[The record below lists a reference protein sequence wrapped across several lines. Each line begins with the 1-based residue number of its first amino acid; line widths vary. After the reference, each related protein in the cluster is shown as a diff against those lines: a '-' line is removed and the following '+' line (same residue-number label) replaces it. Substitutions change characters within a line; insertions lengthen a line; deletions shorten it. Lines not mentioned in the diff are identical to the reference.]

1 MTPNTQ
7 RTSVQKIKE
16 WLRKKNRAR
25 LAKRH
30 ASQSPKGPDLCK
42 GINFDEIVSPSAIQ
56 LSPSDTPEVSI
67 IIPGYGK
74 AAYTLRCLKSLA
86 TGAANCSYEVIVVED
101 ASGDASA
108 EQLRKV
114 QGISLIW
121 NEENLGFLR
130 SCNKAA
136 QQARGQYIYLLNNDT
151 ILLPNALEA
160 LVQTA
165 KAYPEAGIVGSKL
178 IYPTGRLQEAGGI
191 VWSNGDAANYGRNQD
206 PNEPRYNY
214 LREAD
219 YISGA
224 SILLRQDLW
233 NEMGGFDERYAPAY
247 YEDTDLSIRLQKAGH
262 VTLYEPRS
270 VVVHCEGVSNGT
282 STDHG
287 IKAYQVVNRA
297 KFIAAHEDYLRK
309 SKGYSGD
316 LSYRSV
322 DAMRKREG
330 MVLIVDHYLP
340 EPDVDAGSR
349 NMVEFIRT
357 LQALNYVV
365 KFWPQNLNGTPKYV
379 HMLEHMGVETFRG
392 PYQKSFEKWIE
403 SSGKDITHV
412 LLSRPT
418 VAPFYFDAVRRYT
431 NAKVIY
437 YGHDLH
443 FARMRMEADVK
454 NAPAIAD
461 AAEKMRATEMDI
473 WSKSDL
479 VLYPS
484 QEEVDTILAMV
495 PRTNAAFVPPF
506 QFDTFEVKSQ
516 PHTGLKIL
524 FVAGFQHSP
533 NVDAAQWL
541 IKDVM
546 PKVWESVPDA
556 EVYLV
561 GSKPTAD
568 VQALSTTRRVTV
580 TGSVTAEELAQHY
593 ASARVSVVPLRFGAG
608 VKLKVVETMQSGVP
622 LVTTSVGLQGLPGI
636 DGTLQP
642 HDAPAQIA
650 AELIELLR
658 SDELWM
664 ARSSSQTRYVRSHF
678 STTQMQQRF
687 LDLLGS
693 LTDHDD
699 EANQENGAANG
710 QVQRIID
717 GFTFYNEVDML
728 ELRLRYLYPYVD
740 KFLIVEADRKFSGE
754 PKPFLLKELMAT
766 SRFAWAADK
775 VKIRSIHI
783 DTSQMRLDA
792 RPESYDPTT
801 DFWKIEATQRNA
813 IRPETMSTH
822 DILLMG
828 DVDEIP
834 NANTL
839 KLLRQ
844 NRQFRRWV
852 QKEPRAFR
860 QFFFYYNPHCLKAEP
875 WAGTIVIGSEVAA
888 RMSNQDIRSKRYKWK
903 PLENGG
909 WHFSYFMSPEQ
920 IADKIQS
927 FSHQEY
933 NTEYIRDADR
943 IRAMIQQKKDIF
955 ERDEAFVPFD
965 THTLPN
971 ELRSLL
977 STLYP
982 YFGEL

>member
-1 MTPNTQ
+1 MTQNTT
-7 RTSVQKIKE
+7 RTGVQKFKE

-30 ASQSPKGPDLCK
+30 ASQNPKGPDLCK
-42 GINFDEIVSPSAIQ
+42 GINFEEIVSPSSIRIT
-56 LSPSDTPEVSI
+56 PSEAPEVSI

-86 TGAANCSYEVIVVED
+86 TGAGNCSYEVLVVED
-101 ASGDASA
+101 ASGDSSA
-108 EQLRKV
+108 EQLRQVK
-114 QGISLIW
+114 GITLIW

-136 QQARGQYIYLLNNDT
+136 KQARGEFIYLLNNDT
-151 ILLPNALEA
+151 ILLPDALEA

-191 VWSNGDAANYGRNQD
+191 VWSNGDAANYGRHQD
-206 PNEPRYNY
+206 PHEPRYNY

-224 SILLRQDLW
+224 SILLRRDLW
-233 NEMGGFDERYAPAY
+233 SEMGGFDERYAPAY

-262 VTLYEPRS
+262 ITLYEPRS

-287 IKAYQVVNRA
+287 IKAYQVVNRE

-330 MVLIVDHYLP
+330 LVLIVDHYLP

-349 NMVEFIRT
+349 NMLEFIRT

-365 KFWPQNLNGTPKYV
+365 KFWPQNLQGNPRYV

-392 PYQKSFEKWIE
+392 PYQKSFDKWIE

-431 NAKVIY
+431 NAKVIF

-454 NAPAIAD
+454 KAPAIAE
-461 AAEKMRATEMDI
+461 AAEKMLATEMDI

-484 QEEVDTILAMV
+484 QEEVNTILGMA
-495 PRTNAAFVPPF
+495 PRANAAFVPPF

-516 PHTGLKIL
+516 PHGGLKIL

-541 IKDVM
+541 IRDVM

-561 GSKPTAD
+561 GSKPTKD
-568 VQALSTTRRVTV
+568 VLALSKTKRVTV
-580 TGSVTAEELAQHY
+580 TGGVTAEELAGHY
-593 ASARVSVVPLRFGAG
+593 ANARVSVVPLRFGAG

-622 LVTTSVGLQGLPGI
+622 LVTTSVGLQGLPDI
-636 DGTLQP
+636 EGTLQP
-642 HDAPAQIA
+642 HDSPERIA
-650 AELIELLR
+650 NELITLLR

-687 LDLLGS
+687 LDLLCS
-693 LTDHDD
+693 LSDVAEDTTQDHN
-699 EANQENGAANG
+699 ANSLQAP
-710 QVQRIID
+710 RIID

-754 PKPFLLKELMAT
+754 AKPFMLKDLMAT
-766 SRFAWAADK
+766 ERFAWASDK
-775 VKIRSIHI
+775 VRIKSIHI
-783 DTSQMRLDA
+783 DTSHMQLDK
-792 RPESYDPTT
+792 RPESFDPTT

-813 IRPETMSTH
+813 IRPETMGAH
-822 DILLMG
+822 DLLLMG

-834 NANTL
+834 NADTL

-860 QFFFYYNPHCLKAEP
+860 QYFFYYNPHCLKAEP
-875 WAGTIVIGSEVAA
+875 WAGTIVVGSEVAA
-888 RMSNQDIRSKRYKWK
+888 RLSNQDMRSKRYKWK

-920 IADKIQS
+920 IADKIKS

-933 NTEYIRDADR
+933 NTERIRDTQR
-943 IRAMIQQKKDIF
+943 IRTLIEQKKDIF
-955 ERDEAFVPFD
+955 DREEVFVPF
-965 THTLPN
+965 HTQSLPS
-971 ELRSLL
+971 ELRKLL

>member
-1 MTPNTQ
+1 MTKNTT
-7 RTSVQKIKE
+7 RTSVQKFKE

-25 LAKRH
+25 LEKRH
-30 ASQSPKGPDLCK
+30 ASKIPKGPNLCK
-42 GINFDEIVSPSAIQ
+42 GINFDEIVHPASIQ
-56 LSPSDTPEVSI
+56 ITPASTPEISI

-74 AAYTLRCLKSLA
+74 ADYTLRCLKSLA
-86 TGAANCSYEVIVVED
+86 SGATNCSYEVIVVED
-101 ASGDASA
+101 ASGDSSA
-108 EQLRKV
+108 EKLRHV
-114 QGISLIW
+114 NGITLIW
-121 NEENLGFLR
+121 NQENLGFLR

-136 QQARGQYIYLLNNDT
+136 QQARGQFIYLLNNDT
-151 ILLPNALEA
+151 VLLPGALEA

-165 KAYPEAGIVGSKL
+165 KAHPEAGVVGSKL
-178 IYPTGRLQEAGGI
+178 IYPTGLLQEAGGI

-206 PNEPRYNY
+206 PYEPRYNY

-224 SILLRQDLW
+224 SILLRRDLW
-233 NEMGGFDERYAPAY
+233 NDMGGFDERYAPAY
-247 YEDTDLSIRLQKAGH
+247 YEDTDLSIRLQKKGLP
-262 VTLYEPRS
+262 TLYEPRS

-287 IKAYQVVNRA
+287 IKAYQVINRK

-309 SKGYSGD
+309 CKGYSGD

-340 EPDVDAGSR
+340 EPDLDAGSR
-349 NMVEFIRT
+349 NIMEYVRT
-357 LQALNYVV
+357 LLALNYVV
-365 KFWPQNLNGTPKYV
+365 KFWPQNLHGTTRYV
-379 HMLEHMGVETFRG
+379 QMLERMGVETFRG

-403 SSGKDITHV
+403 VSGKDITHV

-443 FARMRMEADVK
+443 FSRMRMEAEVK
-454 NAPAIAD
+454 KAPDIAE

-484 QEEVDTILAMV
+484 QEEVDTILAMA

-506 QFDTFEVKSQ
+506 QFETFEVKSQ

-541 IKDVM
+541 IRDVM
-546 PKVWESVPDA
+546 PQVWQSVPDA

-568 VQALSTTRRVTV
+568 VQALSNIRRVTV
-580 TGSVTAEELAQHY
+580 TGSVTVEELAQHY
-593 ASARVSVVPLRFGAG
+593 ACARVSVVPLRFGAG

-622 LVTTSVGLQGLPGI
+622 LVTTRVGLQGLPGVN
-636 DGTLQP
+636 GTLQP
-642 HDAPAQIA
+642 HDSPEQIA
-650 AELIELLR
+650 SELVALLR

-664 ARSSSQTRYVRSHF
+664 ARSSAQTRYVRSHF

-687 LDLLGS
+687 LDLLS
-693 LTDHDD
+693 TLSDSSD
-699 EANQENGAANG
+699 EAMHEANATNA
-710 QVQRIID
+710 QAPRIID

-754 PKPFLLKELMAT
+754 AKPFILKELMAT

-775 VKIRSIHI
+775 VSIRSIHI
-783 DTSQMRLDA
+783 DTSQMRLDE

-813 IRPETMSTH
+813 IRPEIMGAH
-822 DILLMG
+822 DMLLMG

-834 NANTL
+834 NAETL

-860 QFFFYYNPHCLKAEP
+860 QSFFYYNPHCLKAEP
-875 WAGTIVIGSEVAA
+875 WAGTIVIGGEVAA
-888 RMSNQDIRSKRYKWK
+888 RMSNQEIRDKRYKWR

-920 IADKIQS
+920 IADKIKS

-943 IRAMIQQKKDIF
+943 IRTMIQQKKDIF
-955 ERDEAFVPFD
+955 ERDEAFVPFE
-965 THTLPN
+965 TSALPS

-977 STLYP
+977 GTLYP

>member
-1 MTPNTQ
+1 MPSNKK
-7 RTSVQKIKE
+7 RERVSKFKE
-16 WLRKKNRAR
+16 WLSRKNRER

-30 ASQSPKGPDLCK
+30 ASRHPKGPELCE
-42 GINFDEIVSPSAIQ
+42 GINFKEIVDPASINLRSSNA
-56 LSPSDTPEVSI
+56 PEVSI

-74 AAYTLRCLKSLA
+74 ADYTLRCLKSLA
-86 TGAANCSYEVIVVED
+86 VGAATCSYEVLVVED
-101 ASGDASA
+101 ASGDPSA

-114 QGISLIW
+114 NGITLIW
-121 NEENLGFLR
+121 NSENLGFLR

-136 QQARGQYIYLLNNDT
+136 NQARGQFVYFLNNDT
-151 ILLPNALEA
+151 VLLPGALDTLLE
-160 LVQTA
+160 TA
-165 KAYPEAGIVGSKL
+165 KANPDAGIVGSKL
-178 IYPTGRLQEAGGI
+178 IYPNGCLQEAGGI
-191 VWSNGDAANYGRNQD
+191 IWSNGDAANYGRNQD
-206 PNEPRYNY
+206 PREPRYNY

-224 SILLRQDLW
+224 SILLRRDLW
-233 NEMGGFDERYAPAY
+233 NEMDGFDERYAPAY
-247 YEDTDLSIRLQKAGH
+247 YEDSDLSIRLQKAGH

-287 IKAYQVVNRA
+287 IKAYQVINRD
-297 KFIAAHEDYLRK
+297 KFLAAHEDYLRQ
-309 SKGYSGD
+309 SKGHSGD

-349 NMVEFIRT
+349 NILEYVRT

-365 KFWPQNLNGTPKYV
+365 KFWPQNLVGTPKYV

-392 PYQKSFEKWIE
+392 PYQQSFEKWVA
-403 SSGKDITHV
+403 SHGKDITHV

-431 NAKVIY
+431 NAQVIY

-443 FARMRMEADVK
+443 YARMLMEAKVK
-454 NAPAIAD
+454 QDPAIAD
-461 AAEKMRATEMDI
+461 SGEKMRTTEMGI

-484 QEEVDTILAMV
+484 QEEVDAILKLS

-506 QFDTFEVKSQ
+506 QFDTFKVKSQ
-516 PHTGLKIL
+516 PHPGSKIL

-533 NVDAAQWL
+533 NVDAAKWL
-541 IKDVM
+541 ITEVM
-546 PKVWESVPDA
+546 PLVWESRPDA
-556 EVYLV
+556 QVYLV
-561 GSKPTAD
+561 GSKPTD
-568 VQALSTTRRVTV
+568 EVLALAAPDRVMV
-580 TGSVTAEELAQHY
+580 TGSVTVEVLDQHY
-593 ASARVSVVPLRFGAG
+593 ATARVSVVPLRFGAG

-622 LVTTSVGLQGLPGI
+622 LVTTTVGLQGLPDI
-636 DGTLQP
+636 SGTLQP
-642 HDAPAQIA
+642 HDTPPQVAS
-650 AELIELLR
+650 ELLALLG

-664 ARSSSQTRYVRSHF
+664 QRSSSQTRYVRSNF

-687 LDLLGS
+687 LDLLS
-693 LTDHDD
+693 NLSDQTDHDGVMS
-699 EANQENGAANG
+699 GAAEAP
-710 QVQRIID
+710 RIID

-728 ELRLRYLYPYVD
+728 ELRLRYLSPHVD
-740 KFLIVEADRKFSGE
+740 QFLIVEADRKFSGE
-754 PKPFLLKELMAT
+754 AKPFLLKELLAT
-766 SRFAWAADK
+766 SRFAWVADK
-775 VKIRSIHI
+775 VKIRSVHI
-783 DTSQMRLDA
+783 DTSQMQLDT
-792 RPESYDPTT
+792 RPEQYDPTT

-813 IRPETMSTH
+813 IRPESMDAN

-834 NANTL
+834 NIETL
-839 KLLRQ
+839 KQLRH
-844 NRQFRRWV
+844 NRQFRHWV

-860 QFFFYYNPHCLKAEP
+860 QSFFYYNPHCLKAEP
-875 WAGTIVIGSEVAA
+875 WAGTIVIGSEAA
-888 RMSNQDIRSKRYKWK
+888 ASMSNQEIRSKRYKWK

-920 IADKIQS
+920 IADKIKS

-933 NTEYIRDADR
+933 NTEYIRDANR
-943 IRAMIQQKKDIF
+943 IRAMIDQKRDIF
-955 ERDEAFVPFD
+955 EREEAFVPFE
-965 THTLPN
+965 TGTLPS
-971 ELRSLL
+971 ELRALL

-982 YFGEL
+982 YFGPL

>member
-1 MTPNTQ
+1 M
-7 RTSVQKIKE
+7 QKLKE

-30 ASQSPKGPDLCK
+30 ASKNPTGPDLCK
-42 GINFDEIVSPSAIQ
+42 GINFNEVVHPESIQ
-56 LSPSDTPEVSI
+56 LRSDDSPEVSV

-74 AAYTLRCLKSLA
+74 ADYTLRCLKSLA
-86 TGAANCSYEVIVVED
+86 SGAANCSYEVIVVED

-108 EQLRKV
+108 ELLRKV
-114 QGISLIW
+114 NGISLIW
-121 NEENLGFLR
+121 NDENLGFLR

-136 QQARGQYIYLLNNDT
+136 QQARGQFIYLLNNDT
-151 ILLPNALEA
+151 ILLPDALDA

-165 KAYPEAGIVGSKL
+165 KANPDAGIVGSKL
-178 IYPTGRLQEAGGI
+178 IYPNGSLQEAGGI

-206 PNEPRYNY
+206 PHEPRYNY

-224 SILLRQDLW
+224 SILLRRDLW
-233 NEMGGFDERYAPAY
+233 NEVSGFDERYAPAY
-247 YEDTDLSIRLQKAGH
+247 YEDTDLSIRLQKLGRP
-262 VTLYEPRS
+262 TLYEPRS

-287 IKAYQVVNRA
+287 IKAYQVINRD

-322 DAMRKREG
+322 DAMRKHEG

-365 KFWPQNLNGTPKYV
+365 KFWPQNLAGTPKYV

-392 PYQKSFEKWIE
+392 PYQKSFEKWIAT
-403 SSGKDITHV
+403 SGKDITHV

-431 NAKVIY
+431 NAQVIY

-443 FARMRMEADVK
+443 FARMQMEAKVK
-454 NAPAIAD
+454 QDKTIAD
-461 AAEKMRATEMDI
+461 ASEKMRATEMSI
-473 WSKSDL
+473 WSRSDL

-484 QEEVDTILAMV
+484 QEEVDTILATA

-506 QFDTFEVKSQ
+506 QFDTFQVKSQ
-516 PHTGLKIL
+516 PHAGYKIL

-533 NVDAAQWL
+533 NVDAAKWL
-541 IKDVM
+541 IREIM
-546 PKVWESVPDA
+546 PKVWEAMPDA

-561 GSKPTAD
+561 GSKPSD
-568 VQALSTTRRVTV
+568 EVRALAMPSRVTV
-580 TGSVTAEELAQHY
+580 TGGVTVEELAQHY
-593 ASARVSVVPLRFGAG
+593 ATARVSVVPLRFGAG

-622 LVTTSVGLQGLPGI
+622 LVTTTVGLQGLP
-636 DGTLQP
+636 DVANTLHP
-642 HDAPAQIA
+642 HDTPEQVAS
-650 AELIELLR
+650 ELLALLR

-664 ARSSSQTRYVRSHF
+664 KRSSSQTRYVRSHF

-693 LTDHDD
+693 LSNQPDQGGGTASI
-699 EANQENGAANG
+699 ANTP
-710 QVQRIID
+710 RIID

-728 ELRLRYLYPYVD
+728 ELRLRYMYPHVD

-754 PKPFLLKELMAT
+754 PKPFLLQELMAT

-775 VKIRSIHI
+775 VKIRSVHI
-783 DTSQMRLDA
+783 DTSHMQLDT
-792 RPESYDPTT
+792 RPEQYDPTT

-813 IRPETMSTH
+813 IRPETMGAN

-828 DVDEIP
+828 DLDEIP
-834 NANTL
+834 NAETL
-839 KLLRQ
+839 KLLRHNQ
-844 NRQFRRWV
+844 QFRNWV
-852 QKEPRAFR
+852 RKEPRAFR
-860 QFFFYYNPHCLKAEP
+860 QAFFYYNPHCLKAES
-875 WAGTIVIGSEVAA
+875 WAGTTVIGSDVAA
-888 RMSNQDIRSKRYKWK
+888 RLSNQDIRSRRYKWK

-920 IADKIQS
+920 IADKIKS

-933 NTEYIRDADR
+933 NTEHIRDPNR
-943 IRAMIQQKKDIF
+943 IRSMMEQKKDIF
-955 ERDEAFVPFD
+955 ERDETFVPFD
-965 THTLPN
+965 TNTLPS
-971 ELRSLL
+971 ELRALL
-977 STLYP
+977 QSLYP